1 MELVSN
7 GPKYWEFIRTL
18 RNMDGV
24 REGFIQQAYI
34 TAEVHEKHIK
44 NHGHLYYICIEDG
57 VPVGYVGVIENDIRV
72 ATHPDH
78 QKKGA
83 GKFMINELMKI
94 CPMAIAKI
102 KMENHASVA
111 LFESCGF
118 VKKYYIL
125 EQEESK

>member
-7 GPKYWEFIRTL
+7 DPQYWEFIRTL

-44 NHGHLYYICIEDG
+44 NHGHLYYICIEDR
-57 VPVGYVGVIENDIRV
+57 VPVGYVGVIDNDIRV

-78 QKKGA
+78 QKKGV
-83 GKFMINELMKI
+83 GKFMISELVKNR
-94 CPMAIAKI
+94 PTAIAKI
-102 KMENHASVA
+102 KIENTASVA
-111 LFESCGF
+111 LFEACGF

-125 EQEESK
+125 EQEKT